1 MSKSLPP
8 VPEVPEAIH
17 FDASDQPLTP
27 EPTQA
32 DKKAFID
39 TIARLEKAASWI
51 EKFQEGFPTFLGQLE
66 ERFKRLEAGGGGG
79 GSGGGGWLEFG
90 KSIVD
95 LIKTGFQTASSGG
108 GGGFGA
114 EMESMGR
121 EIIKG
126 NLKELIWMT
135 KERAK
140 SLGITEGAGQVIEF
154 KKP

>member
-1 MSKSLPP
+1 VSKELPP
-8 VPEVPEAIH
+8 LPSETDFPVPK
-17 FDASDQPLTP
+17 LP
-27 EPTQA
+27 EPSVEEQ
-32 DKKAFID
+32 
-39 TIARLEKAASWI
+39 KAALAEFMKKIEGI
-51 EKFQEGFPTFLGQLE
+51 EKFIEQMNTGMPAFVKQIDARFKALE
-66 ERFKRLEAGGGGG
+66 ERSVG
-79 GSGGGGWLEFG
+79 GSGGGGGGWMDFG

-95 LIKTGFQTASSGG
+95 LIRSGIQMSSGGG

-140 SLGITEGAGQVIEF
+140 ALGITEGAGQVIPF